1 MGSDSI
7 LLISRNEQV
16 SQTLTWLSVTQAEM
30 EIYLSTLFKDEE
42 DKSS

>member
-30 EIYLSTLFKDEE
+30 EIYLSALFKDEE
-42 DKSS
+42 DKFS